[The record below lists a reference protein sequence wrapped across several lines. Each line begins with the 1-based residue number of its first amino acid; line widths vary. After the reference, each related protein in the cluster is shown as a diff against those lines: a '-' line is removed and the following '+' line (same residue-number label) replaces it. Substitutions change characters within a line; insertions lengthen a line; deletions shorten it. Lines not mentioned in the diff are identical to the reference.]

1 MFAKLESLERKF
13 LDLEQELADPTVF
26 NDQDRYRKLTKAH
39 SDLKPVVDIFRQYR
53 ELKQNLADN
62 QELLNDAD
70 RYPRNGPRRNQ
81 VHREK
86 LPELEYD
93 LKVLLLPPTRWTKRT
108 SFWKSAPVRAAKRPS
123 SAAIFSVCTAATP
136 KRWAGK
142 SKS

>member
-62 QELLNDAD
+62 QE
-70 RYPRNGPRRNQ
+70 
-81 VHREK
+81 
-86 LPELEYD
+86 
-93 LKVLLLPPTRWTKRT
+93 
-108 SFWKSAPVRAAKRPS
+108 RPS
-123 SAAIFSVCTAATP
+123 SAAIFSACTAATP